1 MLLRLSVCLAALIA
15 AKPLAPNQNPELT
28 AWEDE
33 LIKARVDVPE
43 DPASNTTYNRAKHPD
58 ERHSGCSRARAE
70 GAPIVGYYSLSWTEG
85 DAAPVKPDIGIAFSG
100 WAEVYQALSSGP
112 MAESLHGRKYLS
124 VGGANVN
131 GHMTAET
138 LKGIEANLDYVKD
151 AGFVGL
157 CFDIE
162 STQDENHYIP
172 AMEAAFAAVKAKGL
186 KVLVTTSH
194 SAPIKS
200 RAAGKIVDSWVHSD
214 NIDYLSPQLYSSGK
228 EKAPQTVPS
237 NGVGWDHWKNA
248 KATIIPSIVD
258 GSHWK
263 QTQQFFQNQGIPLGG
278 YLQWA
283 EC

>member
-1 MLLRLSVCLAALIA
+1 M
-15 AKPLAPNQNPELT
+15 
-28 AWEDE
+28 
-33 LIKARVDVPE
+33 
-43 DPASNTTYNRAKHPD
+43 
-58 ERHSGCSRARAE
+58 
-70 GAPIVGYYSLSWTEG
+70 
-85 DAAPVKPDIGIAFSG
+85 GIAFSG

-112 MAESLHGRKYLS
+112 MADSLHGSKYLS

-131 GHMTAET
+131 GYMTPET

-151 AGFVGL
+151 AGFVGI

-162 STQDENHYIP
+162 VTQNENQYIP
-172 AMEAAFAAVKAKGL
+172 AMNAAFAAVRAKGL

-200 RAAGKIVDSWVHSD
+200 RAARKIVQAWVNSD

-228 EKAPQTVPS
+228 EKAPQTVAS
-237 NGVGWDHWKNA
+237 NGVEWGLWKGA
-248 KATIIPSIVD
+248 KAVIIPSIVD
-258 GSHWK
+258 GSHWPA
-263 QTQQFFQNQGIPLGG
+263 TQKFFQNQGIPLGG